1 MSQIYKS
8 CPLGTLGDKQGLG
21 INEVELLLPSWCS
34 WCEGL
39 YFNPNPIHCF
49 LTIPESFNCN
59 NVIISWLRNVLS
71 MPALQPLY
79 LDFLGH
85 HHQLAPTPDGL
96 LYDNGHSC
104 DSTSKSIPR
113 YNIFFIIIKPVLLSL
128 QLPYVYPP
136 LALQFKVSFYS
147 LLSPKPYSQQ
157 HVSLWCC
164 RLYK

>member
-34 WCEGL
+34 WCAGL

-59 NVIISWLRNVLS
+59 NVIISWLIYASPPTSLFGLS
-71 MPALQPLY
+71 WTPSPTGTNTRRPLV
-79 LDFLGH
+79 
-85 HHQLAPTPDGL
+85 A
-96 LYDNGHSC
+96 YDNGHSC

>member
-96 LYDNGHSC
+96 LQHMTMDTVVIAQVNLFL
-104 DSTSKSIPR
+104 DI
-113 YNIFFIIIKPVLLSL
+113 IFS
-128 QLPYVYPP
+128 
-136 LALQFKVSFYS
+136 S
-147 LLSPKPYSQQ
+147 LLLNLFCSPCSCHMSILPWPYN
-157 HVSLWCC
+157 L
-164 RLYK
+164 R